1 MTDQHPNLNSEEK
14 EPSPEQT
21 EPQPLVETDAGTNAP
36 NQNVQKKSRSKWNKS
51 TLIFGFN
58 VSYRVIRAT
67 FITLG
72 IFFLLAGAL
81 AAGTGAGYF
90 VYLVKESKIP
100 SKEELTKAINNTE
113 QVSRMLYADGTPIAN
128 FKSDIIRTNV
138 SSEEIS
144 PLIKNA
150 IIATE
155 DEYFNEHKG
164 VVPKAVVR
172 ALISDA
178 TGFGG
183 GSGGSTLTQQLIK
196 QQVLTSETNYKRK
209 ANEILLALRLE
220 KFFNKDQILTS
231 YLNVSPFGRNN
242 KGQNIAGIE
251 AAAQGIF
258 GKSAKDVTL
267 PEAAYL
273 AGLPQ
278 SPITYNPYTNTG
290 EKKEDISDGI
300 ERKNHVLFSM
310 YRAEMISKKEYED
323 ALNYD
328 IRQDFIDTEAADE
341 NQNGYLYYFVQ
352 DEAIKALM
360 PKYYE
365 KDGLSRADI
374 QKSHQ
379 MFDKYYTIAE
389 RELRQNGYDVQTTID
404 QGIYDALQQAVVDYQ
419 YLINDGRGLLIQ
431 TGSVL
436 LDNQSGK
443 ILGFIGGTNYS
454 ENQNNHAFQTRRS
467 PGSTMKPPLVYA
479 PAIDIGLIGSESQLS
494 NFPSKYK
501 NGQPYTNYGGATG
514 NKFESVRYALKNSLN
529 IPVIHLYDSL
539 LQETNPEEYFKKM
552 NIKMDAKEFQYESI
566 PLGATDH
573 GLTVEEQTASYA
585 TLANRG
591 IYNEPY
597 AIEKITDH
605 AGNIIYEHQN
615 APVEVFSPA
624 TASIMNDLMRDVLN
638 SGTATQAKS
647 TLQLIGSGLANA
659 DFAGKTG
666 TSEDDKDFWFIAS
679 NPRITFS
686 SWIGYDDNTVMYQT
700 WGSNNM
706 QFWAYALNRAYQANP
721 DLFGIEQRFELDNSV
736 IKSEVSDFT
745 GEKFGNVTINGK
757 TIKVPGKKIT
767 SYYAQSGAP
776 ASQFKFGI
784 GGTDEQYNLVWK
796 PYLSAPAPSSSAEK
810 PKESTRPTPTAPSSS
825 SSNENSNSPTTPS
838 SSSKEEKDEPE

>member
-1 MTDQHPNLNSEEK
+1 MNQLTDQHPNTNNEGEHPDVQTNGQ
-14 EPSPEQT
+14 EPN
-21 EPQPLVETDAGTNAP
+21 QPVETNLSTD
-36 NQNVQKKSRSKWNKS
+36 KKESWFKKNKPK
-51 TLIFGFN
+51 LIFGFH
-58 VSYRVIRAT
+58 VSYRVVRAT
-67 FITLG
+67 FIALG
-72 IFFLLAGAL
+72 IFILLGGSL
-81 AAGTGAGYF
+81 AAGAGTGYF

-100 SKEELTKAINNTE
+100 TKDELTKAINNTE
-113 QVSRMLYADGTPIAN
+113 QVSRMLYSDGTPIAD

-144 PLIKNA
+144 PLIKQA

-164 VVPKAVVR
+164 VVPKAVIR

-178 TGFGG
+178 TGLGG

-220 KFFNKDQILTS
+220 KFFNKDQILTA

-290 EKKEDISDGI
+290 EKKEDISAGI
-300 ERKNHVLFSM
+300 ERKNHVLFNM
-310 YRAEMISKKEYED
+310 YRANMISKKEYQET
-323 ALNYD
+323 LNYD
-328 IRQDFIDTEAADE
+328 IRQNFIDTETANE

-352 DEAIKALM
+352 DEAIQSLM

-365 KDGLSRADI
+365 KDGLTKEDI

-404 QGIYDALQQAVVDYQ
+404 QGIYDALQQAVTDYQ
-419 YLINDGRGLLIQ
+419 YLLNDGRGLLIQ

-443 ILGFIGGTNYS
+443 ILGFIGGTDYAQ
-454 ENQNNHAFQTRRS
+454 NQNNHAFQTRRS

-479 PAIDIGLIGSESQLS
+479 PAIDIGLIGSETQLS

-529 IPVIHLYDSL
+529 IPVIHLYDQL

-552 NIKMDAKEFQYESI
+552 NIQMDSKEFRYESI

-573 GLTVEEQTASYA
+573 GLTVEEQTAAYA
-585 TLANRG
+585 TLANQG
-591 IYNEPY
+591 TYNEPY

-605 AGNIIYEHQN
+605 AGNVVYEHAAN
-615 APVEVFSPA
+615 PVEVFSPA

-638 SGTATQAKS
+638 SGTATQAKN
-647 TLQLIGSGLANA
+647 TLQLMGSGLANA

-679 NPRITFS
+679 NPQITFS
-686 SWIGYDDNTVMYQT
+686 SWVGYDDNTVMYQT

-721 DLFGIEQRFELDNSV
+721 DLFQIERRFELDKNV

-745 GEKFGNVTINGK
+745 GEKLGNVVVNGK
-757 TIKVPGKKIT
+757 TIKVPGKKV
-767 SYYAQSGAP
+767 SSFYAQNGAP

-784 GGTDEQYNLVWK
+784 GGTDEQYNTVWK
-796 PYLSAPAPSSSAEK
+796 PYLSAPSSTTTSSSKSDA
-810 PKESTRPTPTAPSSS
+810 TPSSS
-825 SSNENSNSPTTPS
+825 SSSSEETKPSSSS
-838 SSSKEEKDEPE
+838 SSSKEETD